1 MAQELYS
8 LDIVFQKSEELVQ
21 VLGVQPA
28 VLIEILTCA
37 SFLHA
42 SLYHDI
48 WCEALQHDIL
58 VAQHLLIP
66 EQACRREPGLLVVT
80 PSQLGMRV
88 MALKMSL
95 PLLNVPELIR
105 RHPKVLRSEVCA
117 TTPMPL
123 LGTKFYC
130 VGSIPSSG
138 PPTLA
143 LVYPRAYIIKKC
155 CFAVLWQLAT
165 LSWKCLVASYDH
177 PGVSLQNGVS
187 AVKRA
192 VKDMNMLMPAYHVQ
206 VLSLALSYTQA

>member
-1 MAQELYS
+1 M
-8 LDIVFQKSEELVQ
+8 
-21 VLGVQPA
+21 
-28 VLIEILTCA
+28 
-37 SFLHA
+37 
-42 SLYHDI
+42 
-48 WCEALQHDIL
+48 
-58 VAQHLLIP
+58 
-66 EQACRREPGLLVVT
+66 VT

-123 LGTKFYC
+123 LGTKFCC

-138 PPTLA
+138 LPASALA
-143 LVYPRAYIIKKC
+143 YPRAYIIKKC
-155 CFAVLWQLAT
+155 CCAVLWQLAT
-165 LSWKCLVASYDH
+165 LSWKCLVAPYDH

-206 VLSLALSYTQA
+206 VLLLALFYTQA